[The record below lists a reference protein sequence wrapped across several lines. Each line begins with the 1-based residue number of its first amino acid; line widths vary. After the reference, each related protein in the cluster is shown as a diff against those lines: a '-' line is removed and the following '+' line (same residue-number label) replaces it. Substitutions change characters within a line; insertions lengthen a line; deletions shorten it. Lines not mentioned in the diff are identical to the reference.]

1 MRITGRFTAMLLLLV
16 FSILPTIGTALLI
29 ATAKHQEAQVALDHN
44 LDEMSNQL
52 EGQLRS
58 DLTDFRRILL
68 TTAND
73 PAFINIMRDP
83 THQRD
88 WKQAVDRNLLNL
100 TIHFPDMIDET
111 CRITPAG
118 AELARVVQGQVARD
132 ADLSHDESRNPFFL
146 PTMALPAGTIHYHP
160 PYVSPDT
167 HRWVISA
174 STPLYASSQNYG
186 ILHFEVPLAYYYQ
199 TLKASLSADGFLA
212 LTSPD
217 GRVYLNS
224 ATAAPAAE
232 PFLPLQ
238 ALSPDSKLVTE
249 TPGISTNPT
258 EFADWTIGT
267 TAYRIRYQ
275 RIEPASGLPMTIL
288 VGRPAVPS
296 LLVQFQPFL
305 LPLGL
310 GVVVVLLMPIASA
323 TLLTRSATAL
333 QVVNPMARSRWRVL
347 TVLSLIVILLSA
359 ATAGFVLLQH
369 HFDKHEQEI
378 ALIAR
383 INVLLEQFKAR
394 QRDAAHTQELHG
406 RIEQALSE
414 LARQDTDGTTVR
426 PIGTAMRQ
434 YLTDSEEQ
442 QYLTDA
448 GRQTE
453 AQAWE
458 QDHVNQ
464 SYHMLLTAL
473 RNTAAASSEV
483 AYRTDLTAAIGA
495 TVTMVMIAL
504 LTGLLFWRLERAR
517 FATEA
522 ASRAK
527 STFLATMSH
536 ELRTPLTAILGYSEL
551 LERDAQQRDDPVA
564 VADLQTIQAAGR
576 HLLTLISDVLDLSKI
591 EAGKMPLYLEDFAV
605 TALIDEVVDA
615 TRPLLNQN
623 TNTLVVDC
631 VPDLATM
638 HADRIKVQQILLN
651 LLANAAK
658 FTEQGTIT
666 LKVDRETSAG
676 RVWVRFQVS
685 DTGIGMTVSQQQ
697 KVFKEFT
704 QADDTTTR
712 KYGGTGLGLTLTRRF
727 CHLMEGTVTVESTIG
742 IGSTFTARLPA
753 LVANSANATTASL
766 ARSSGSATSP
776 LSELIESREGE

>member
-1 MRITGRFTAMLLLLV
+1 MRISWRFAAMFLLLV

-29 ATAKHQEAQVALDHN
+29 ATAKHQEAQVALDRN
-44 LDEMSNQL
+44 LDEVSNQL

-58 DLTDFRRILL
+58 DLTHFRRILL

-88 WKQAVDRNLLNL
+88 WKQAVERNLLNL
-100 TIHFPDMIDET
+100 TTHFPDMIDET

-118 AELARVVQGQVARD
+118 AELARVVQGQVAPD
-132 ADLSHDESRNPFFL
+132 ADLSQDESRNPFFL
-146 PTMALPAGTIHYHP
+146 PTMALPTGAIHYHS
-160 PYVSPDT
+160 PYISPDT

-174 STPLYASSQNYG
+174 STPLYASNQNYG

-199 TLKASLSADGFLA
+199 TLKASLPINGFLA

-217 GRVYLNS
+217 GRVYLTS
-224 ATAAPAAE
+224 AAAPAAA

-238 ALSPDSKLVTE
+238 ALSPDAQLVTD
-249 TPGISTNPT
+249 TPGGSISLTG
-258 EFADWTIGT
+258 FANWTIGA

-275 RIEPASGLPMTIL
+275 RVEPAAGLPMTIL

-296 LLVQFQPFL
+296 LLVQFQPFM

-310 GVVVVLLMPIASA
+310 GMVVVLLMPLASA
-323 TLLTRSATAL
+323 TLMPRPVTDPQA
-333 QVVNPMARSRWRVL
+333 VNPRARSPWRVA
-347 TVLSLIVILLSA
+347 TVLVLIVILLSA

-369 HFDKHEQEI
+369 HFDQHEQEI

-383 INVLLEQFKAR
+383 INVLLDQFKAR
-394 QRDAAHTQELHG
+394 QRNAAHTQELHG
-406 RIEQALSE
+406 QIEQILSE
-414 LARQDTDGTTVR
+414 LAHQGTNGTTVEL
-426 PIGTAMRQ
+426 IGTAIRQ

-442 QYLTDA
+442 QHLTDA

-464 SYHMLLTAL
+464 SYHTLLMVLRDTAD
-473 RNTAAASSEV
+473 ASSEV

-495 TVTMVMIAL
+495 TVTMVFVAL

-517 FATEA
+517 FAAEA

-527 STFLATMSH
+527 STFLANMSH

-551 LERDAQQRDDPVA
+551 LERDAQQRDDLAA
-564 VADLQTIQAAGR
+564 VADLQTIRAAGR
-576 HLLTLISDVLDLSKI
+576 HLLTLISDILDLSKI
-591 EAGKMPLYLEDFAV
+591 EAGKMTLYLEDFAV
-605 TALIDEVVDA
+605 TALIDEVVEA
-615 TRPLLNQN
+615 TCPLLNQN

-631 VPDLATM
+631 APDLATM

-676 RVWVRFQVS
+676 KVWVRFQVS
-685 DTGIGMTVSQQQ
+685 DTGTGMTLSQQQ
-697 KVFKEFT
+697 EVFKEFT
-704 QADDTTTR
+704 QADDSTTR
-712 KYGGTGLGLTLTRRF
+712 KYGGTGLGLALTRCF

-753 LVANSANATTASL
+753 LVTNSANATTASL
-766 ARSSGSATSP
+766 ARSSRSAT
-776 LSELIESREGE
+776 